1 LPTPCG
7 RARLAAMHVGA
18 LTLELRLPGCL
29 SLKEKRSRLKP
40 LLAALHREFNISAAE
55 IERNDSHGLAVVACV
70 AVANERPHIERVLGR
85 LPSWVEHHRP
95 DLQVIDH
102 QITFL

>member
-55 IERNDSHGLAVVACV
+55 IEMNDNHTLAVIACV
-70 AVANERPHIERVLGR
+70 AVANAKPHVERVLGGV
-85 LPSWVEHHRP
+85 PGWVEHHRP

-102 QITFL
+102 QINFL